1 MTIFF
6 RTVCTVLLLSACTPT
21 RVADNVPLPVP
32 EHWQHAAASNAAE
45 ADLKNWWT
53 GFNDPL
59 LNDLIAETLAANQDL
74 RIAKARV
81 REAVAMVT
89 VAESALYPTIELSA
103 SGGREKRI
111 ERIVGV
117 PSGQG
122 IALMAPRADMAV
134 GGLSARWE
142 IDVFGG
148 RHLEAEAVSAQARGS
163 EAAWHAVQV
172 GVLAQVAT
180 AYLELRGVQKQL
192 AVLRRNIELQREQ
205 WRALQAFNRGGLAG
219 NADAARQETQLRA
232 TEAGLP
238 VLQASA
244 TTLMYRLGVLSGK
257 PPASLENRLAL
268 ALEQSTAEPG
278 IPRLLPSSLLSQ
290 RPDLGLAQSEVS
302 TAAAALGAG
311 RADLLPRLILSANGG
326 AGTLAAGGFPSLAES
341 VYALGSGLSA
351 PIFSAGRIRARID
364 AADSR
369 LGQAAAQYE
378 KTFLLALEDVEN
390 AFVAHTA
397 ARQRLKELQQAQ
409 TSADAAVRQTDALY
423 RNGAKDYLTVLDSRR
438 AQLAL
443 EEEQVRA
450 ETASHVSIVSLYR
463 AFGGGWSAEYDL
475 SEERGE
481 RR

>member
-6 RTVCTVLLLSACTPT
+6 RTVCAALLLSACTPT

-32 EHWQHAAASNAAE
+32 EHWQHAASNATE

-59 LNDLIAETLAANQDL
+59 LNDLIAETLFANQDL
-74 RIAKARV
+74 HIAKARV
-81 REAVAMVT
+81 REAAAMAT
-89 VAESALYPTIELSA
+89 IAESALYPTIELSA

-117 PSGQG
+117 PSGQD
-122 IALMAPRADMAV
+122 IALMAPRADTVV
-134 GGLSARWE
+134 GGLAARWE
-142 IDVFGG
+142 IDLFGG

-163 EAAWHAVQV
+163 VAALHAAQV
-172 GVLAQVAT
+172 GILAQVAT
-180 AYLELRGVQKQL
+180 VYLELRGVQKQL
-192 AVLRRNIELQREQ
+192 AVLRRNIDLQREQ

-219 NADAARQETQLRA
+219 AADLARQEMQLHA

-238 VLQASA
+238 VLQASMA
-244 TTLMYRLGVLSGK
+244 TLKHRLGVLSGK
-257 PPASLENRLAL
+257 QPVSLENRLAL
-268 ALEQSTAEPG
+268 AFEQGTAEPG
-278 IPRLLPSSLLSQ
+278 IPQLLPSALLAQ
-290 RPDLGLAQSEVS
+290 RPDLGLAQAEV
-302 TAAAALGAG
+302 TAAAAALGAA

-351 PIFSAGRIRARID
+351 PIFTAGRIRAQID

-369 LGQAAAQYE
+369 LDQATAQYE
-378 KTFLLALEDVEN
+378 KTFLIALEDVEN

-397 ARQRLKELQQAQ
+397 ARQRLTQLQQAK
-409 TSADAAVRQTDALY
+409 TSAVEAVQRTDALY

-438 AQLAL
+438 VQLAL

-450 ETASHVSIVSLYR
+450 ETASHIAIVSLYR
-463 AFGGGWSAEYDL
+463 AFGGGWSADYDFPA
-475 SEERGE
+475 ERAE